1 MIAPVRD
8 LQDTVHMDGKR
19 ERHFR
24 DGRRMV
30 VFVNGT
36 IKEEYPSGLSI
47 VRFTNGDIKKAYK
60 NGAHCTPSTSDPKA
74 SAPTVAR
81 SGDVRMIAGDHSDL
95 PNPPEARI

>member
-1 MIAPVRD
+1 
-8 LQDTVHMDGKR
+8 MDGKR
-19 ERHFR
+19 ERMFR

-60 NGAHCTPSTSDPKA
+60 NGAH
-74 SAPTVAR
+74 
-81 SGDVRMIAGDHSDL
+81 
-95 PNPPEARI
+95 